1 MSAFD
6 PKLTFAQMSH
16 VQVKACELG
25 RFPGPRSHLGEAS
38 RGEGRPAL
46 RALIGKRGMLS
57 TIKCRARRPVAAG
70 EW

>member
-1 MSAFD
+1 MNKANMR
-6 PKLTFAQMSH
+6 A
-16 VQVKACELG
+16 KACELG
-25 RFPGPRSHLGEAS
+25 RFPGPRNHFGKAS

-46 RALIGKRGMLS
+46 RALMGKRGILS